1 MEEESNKDS
10 SLSQLNI
17 IQTSSMILTKPPFN
31 PFAPNQNTE
40 QPSNENNQM
49 DQLENNVHL
58 TRPYLNEIQNEGPK
72 NSNKENENQ
81 IITSKNS
88 GINID
93 AELALAQQH
102 SQEIRDNERLA
113 VEYENAIKAEIEK
126 TTPLISEKLDIQI
139 LLKDYEDN
147 LEYANSVKIIT
158 EKYNYI
164 RKVRRDGNC
173 FYRAFIYRLFE
184 YICMKNDNQLYN
196 ELLKKIEGVKE
207 LTAKNGY
214 DWILV
219 EDFYNV
225 FYGEFCSCFN
235 SVNNNGVS
243 VRDYMDDLFKDK
255 DKGNYLIY
263 FIRFCIAAYLKE
275 NRETYEVYAEGNF
288 DNWIVKEVEAIDN
301 EADQIQIMA
310 CVNYFDIGVKIE
322 YLNKNKNE
330 VVTFPEDK
338 KDEDIFIEVLFTPG
352 HYDILYH

>member
-1 MEEESNKDS
+1 MLENNDKSNGNPQS
-10 SLSQLNI
+10 NETNHNSAR
-17 IQTSSMILTKPPFN
+17 ILTTAPYN
-31 PFAPNQNTE
+31 PFAPNQNNINTL
-40 QPSNENNQM
+40 PNN
-49 DQLENNVHL
+49 NNLYNNSIHSS
-58 TRPYLNEIQNEGPK
+58 RPFLNEIQNEGPK
-72 NSNKENENQ
+72 TTDTENNNIE
-81 IITSKNS
+81 KGS

-93 AELALAQQH
+93 EEIALAQKQ
-102 SQEIRDNERLA
+102 SKEIMEKERMA
-113 VEYENAIKAEIEK
+113 VEYENAIKAEIEQ
-126 TTPLISEKLDIQI
+126 TTPLISELLDIKI
-139 LLKDYEDN
+139 LLKDYEEN

-158 EKYNYI
+158 EKYKYI

-173 FYRAFIYRLFE
+173 FYRAYIYRLFE
-184 YICMKNDNQLYN
+184 YICMKNNNQLYN
-196 ELLKKIEGVKE
+196 DMLKKIEGIKD

-235 SVNNNGVS
+235 SVNNTGVS
-243 VRDYMDDLFKDK
+243 VRDYMDNLFNDK

-275 NRETYEVYAEGNF
+275 NRTLYEVFIEGDF
-288 DNWIVKEVEAIDN
+288 ETWIRKEVEAIDN
-301 EADQIQIMA
+301 EAEQIQIMA

-322 YLNKNKNE
+322 YLNKLKNE
-330 VVTFPEDK
+330 VVKFPEDK

>member
-1 MEEESNKDS
+1 MSEEKSKSNNI
-10 SLSQLNI
+10 SQINEI
-17 IQTSSMILTKPPFN
+17 NHISTKILTQAPYN
-31 PFAPNQNTE
+31 PFAPNQNKIITTTD
-40 QPSNENNQM
+40 NNN
-49 DQLENNVHL
+49 LYNNSIHA
-58 TRPYLNEIQNEGPK
+58 TRPFLNEIQNEGPK
-72 NSNKENENQ
+72 TTDTETNNIK
-81 IITSKNS
+81 KDS

-93 AELALAQQH
+93 EEIALAQKQ
-102 SQEIRDNERLA
+102 SKEIMEKERMA
-113 VEYENAIKAEIEK
+113 VEYENALKAEIEQ
-126 TTPLISEKLDIQI
+126 TTPLISELLDIKI
-139 LLKDYEDN
+139 LLKDYEEN

-158 EKYNYI
+158 EKYKYI

-173 FYRAFIYRLFE
+173 FYRAYIYRLFE
-184 YICMKNDNQLYN
+184 YICMKNNNSLYN
-196 ELLKKIEGVKE
+196 DMLKKIEGIKE

-214 DWILV
+214 EWLLV

-243 VRDYMDDLFKDK
+243 VRDYMDNLFSDK

-275 NRETYEVYAEGNF
+275 NRMLYEVYIEGDF
-288 DNWIVKEVEAIDN
+288 ETWIRKEVEAIDN

-310 CVNYFDIGVKIE
+310 CVNYFDVGLKIE
-322 YLNKNKNE
+322 YLNKLKNE
-330 VVTFPEDK
+330 VVKFPEDK

>member
-1 MEEESNKDS
+1 MLEENNKNNNIPQSNEINHNS
-10 SLSQLNI
+10 
-17 IQTSSMILTKPPFN
+17 TRILTSGPYN
-31 PFAPNQNTE
+31 PFAPNQNNINTS
-40 QPSNENNQM
+40 SNNNNFY
-49 DQLENNVHL
+49 NNSIHAS
-58 TRPYLNEIQNEGPK
+58 RPFLNEIQNEGPK
-72 NSNKENENQ
+72 TTETENNINK
-81 IITSKNS
+81 KDS

-93 AELALAQQH
+93 EEIALAQKQ
-102 SQEIRDNERLA
+102 SKEIMEKERMA
-113 VEYENAIKAEIEK
+113 VEYENAIKAEIEQ
-126 TTPLISEKLDIQI
+126 TTPLISELLDIKI
-139 LLKDYEDN
+139 LLKDYEEN

-158 EKYNYI
+158 EN
-164 RKVRRDGNC
+164 N
-173 FYRAFIYRLFE
+173 
-184 YICMKNDNQLYN
+184 NQLYN
-196 ELLKKIEGVKE
+196 DMLKKIEGIKD

-235 SVNNNGVS
+235 SVNNTGVS
-243 VRDYMDDLFKDK
+243 VRDYMDNLFNDK

-275 NRETYEVYAEGNF
+275 NRTLYEVYIEGDF
-288 DNWIVKEVEAIDN
+288 ETWIRKEVEAIDN

-322 YLNKNKNE
+322 YLNKLKNE
-330 VVTFPEDK
+330 VVKFPEDK

>member
-1 MEEESNKDS
+1 MLENNDKSNNNPQS
-10 SLSQLNI
+10 NETNHNSAR
-17 IQTSSMILTKPPFN
+17 ILTTAPYN
-31 PFAPNQNTE
+31 PFAPNQNNINTL
-40 QPSNENNQM
+40 PNN
-49 DQLENNVHL
+49 NNLYNNSIHSS
-58 TRPYLNEIQNEGPK
+58 RPFLNEIQNEGPK
-72 NSNKENENQ
+72 TTDTENNNIE
-81 IITSKNS
+81 KGS

-93 AELALAQQH
+93 EEIALAQKQ
-102 SQEIRDNERLA
+102 SKEIMEKERMA
-113 VEYENAIKAEIEK
+113 VEYENAIKAEIEQ
-126 TTPLISEKLDIQI
+126 TTPLISELLDIKI
-139 LLKDYEDN
+139 LLKDYEEN

-158 EKYNYI
+158 EKYKYI

-173 FYRAFIYRLFE
+173 FYRAYIYRLFE
-184 YICMKNDNQLYN
+184 YICMKNNNQLYN
-196 ELLKKIEGVKE
+196 DMLKKIEGIKD

-235 SVNNNGVS
+235 SVNNTGVS
-243 VRDYMDDLFKDK
+243 VRDYMDNLFNDK

-275 NRETYEVYAEGNF
+275 NRTLYEVFIEGDF
-288 DNWIVKEVEAIDN
+288 ETWIRKEVEAIDN
-301 EADQIQIMA
+301 EAEQIQIMA

-322 YLNKNKNE
+322 YLNKLKNE
-330 VVTFPEDK
+330 VVKFPEDK

>member
-1 MEEESNKDS
+1 MSEENVNNNNNI
-10 SLSQLNI
+10 SQAHV
-17 IQTSSMILTKPPFN
+17 IQSTETILTQAPYN
-31 PFAPNQNTE
+31 PFASS
-40 QPSNENNQM
+40 SNKINLPIQENKYDNS
-49 DQLENNVHL
+49 VHAS
-58 TRPYLNEIQNEGPK
+58 RPYLNEIQNEGPK
-72 NSNKENENQ
+72 NDGKENNNNNL
-81 IITSKNS
+81 IDKKSS

-93 AELALAQQH
+93 DELALAHQY
-102 SQEIRDNERLA
+102 SNEVMEKERLA
-113 VEYENAIKAEIEK
+113 VEYENAIKAEIEQ
-126 TTPLISEKLDIQI
+126 TTPLISDELDIKI

-158 EKYNYI
+158 EKYKYI

-184 YICMKNDNQLYN
+184 YICMKNNNKLYN
-196 ELLKKIEGVKE
+196 DILKKIEGIKE
-207 LTAKNGY
+207 LTGKNGY

-243 VRDYMDDLFKDK
+243 VRDYMDNLFKDK

-275 NRETYEVYAEGNF
+275 NRALYEVYIEGDF
-288 DNWIVKEVEAIDN
+288 DTWIRKEVEAIDN

-322 YLNKNKNE
+322 YLNKLKNE
-330 VVTFPEDK
+330 VVKFPEDK

>member
-1 MEEESNKDS
+1 MSEETGKSNNI
-10 SLSQLNI
+10 SQINEI
-17 IQTSSMILTKPPFN
+17 NHISTKILTQAPYN
-31 PFAPNQNTE
+31 PFAPNQNKIITTTD
-40 QPSNENNQM
+40 NNN
-49 DQLENNVHL
+49 LYNNSIHAS
-58 TRPYLNEIQNEGPK
+58 RPFLNEIQNEGPK
-72 NSNKENENQ
+72 TTDTEINNIK
-81 IITSKNS
+81 KDS

-93 AELALAQQH
+93 EEIALAQKQ
-102 SQEIRDNERLA
+102 SKEIMEKERMA
-113 VEYENAIKAEIEK
+113 VEYENALKAEIEQ
-126 TTPLISEKLDIQI
+126 TTPLISELLDIKI
-139 LLKDYEDN
+139 LLKDYEEN

-158 EKYNYI
+158 EKYKYI

-173 FYRAFIYRLFE
+173 FYRSYIYRLFE
-184 YICMKNDNQLYN
+184 YICMKNNNSLYN
-196 ELLKKIEGVKE
+196 DMLKKIEGIKE

-214 DWILV
+214 EWLLV

-243 VRDYMDDLFKDK
+243 VRDYMDNLFSDK

-275 NRETYEVYAEGNF
+275 NRMLYEVYIEGDF
-288 DNWIVKEVEAIDN
+288 ETWIRKEVEAIDN

-310 CVNYFDIGVKIE
+310 CVNYFDVGVKIE
-322 YLNKNKNE
+322 YLNKLKNE
-330 VVTFPEDK
+330 VVKFPEDK

>member
-1 MEEESNKDS
+1 MLENNDKSNNNPQS
-10 SLSQLNI
+10 NETNHNSAR
-17 IQTSSMILTKPPFN
+17 ILTTAPYN
-31 PFAPNQNTE
+31 PFAPNQNNINTL
-40 QPSNENNQM
+40 PNN
-49 DQLENNVHL
+49 NNLYNNSIHSS
-58 TRPYLNEIQNEGPK
+58 RPFLNEIQNEGSK
-72 NSNKENENQ
+72 TTDTENNNIE
-81 IITSKNS
+81 KGS

-93 AELALAQQH
+93 EEIALAQKQ
-102 SQEIRDNERLA
+102 SKEIMEKERMA
-113 VEYENAIKAEIEK
+113 VEYENAIKAEIEQ
-126 TTPLISEKLDIQI
+126 TTPLISEQLDIKI
-139 LLKDYEDN
+139 LLKDYEEN

-158 EKYNYI
+158 EKYKYI

-173 FYRAFIYRLFE
+173 FYRAYIYRLFE
-184 YICMKNDNQLYN
+184 YICMKNNNQLYN
-196 ELLKKIEGVKE
+196 DMLKKIEGIKD

-235 SVNNNGVS
+235 SVNNTGVS
-243 VRDYMDDLFKDK
+243 VRDYMDNLFNDK

-275 NRETYEVYAEGNF
+275 NRTLYEVYIEGDF
-288 DNWIVKEVEAIDN
+288 ETWIRKEVEAIDN

-322 YLNKNKNE
+322 YLNKLKNE
-330 VVTFPEDK
+330 VVKFPEDK

>member
-1 MEEESNKDS
+1 MSEENGKSNNI
-10 SLSQLNI
+10 SQINEI
-17 IQTSSMILTKPPFN
+17 NHISTKILTQAPYN
-31 PFAPNQNTE
+31 PFALNQNKIITTTD
-40 QPSNENNQM
+40 NNN
-49 DQLENNVHL
+49 LYNNSIHA
-58 TRPYLNEIQNEGPK
+58 TRPFLNEIQNEGPK
-72 NSNKENENQ
+72 TTDTETNNIK
-81 IITSKNS
+81 KDS

-93 AELALAQQH
+93 EEIALAQKQ
-102 SQEIRDNERLA
+102 SKEIMEKERMA
-113 VEYENAIKAEIEK
+113 VEYENALKAEIEQ
-126 TTPLISEKLDIQI
+126 TTPLISELLDIKI
-139 LLKDYEDN
+139 LLKDYEEN

-158 EKYNYI
+158 EKYKYI

-173 FYRAFIYRLFE
+173 FYRAYIYRLFE
-184 YICMKNDNQLYN
+184 HICMKNNNSLYN
-196 ELLKKIEGVKE
+196 DMLKKIEGIKE

-214 DWILV
+214 EWLLV

-243 VRDYMDDLFKDK
+243 VRDYMDNLFSDK

-275 NRETYEVYAEGNF
+275 NRMLYEVYIEGDF
-288 DNWIVKEVEAIDN
+288 ETWIRKEVEAIDN

-310 CVNYFDIGVKIE
+310 CVNYFDVGVKIE
-322 YLNKNKNE
+322 YLNKLKNE
-330 VVTFPEDK
+330 VVKFPEDK

>member
-1 MEEESNKDS
+1 MSEENV
-10 SLSQLNI
+10 NI
-17 IQTSSMILTKPPFN
+17 INLPQAHVIQSSETILTHAPYN
-31 PFAPNQNTE
+31 PFASSSNNINIPPKENQY
-40 QPSNENNQM
+40 
-49 DQLENNVHL
+49 DNNVH
-58 TRPYLNEIQNEGPK
+58 TSRPYLNEIQNEGTK
-72 NSNKENENQ
+72 ND
-81 IITSKNS
+81 SKGNNNDNLIDKKSS

-93 AELALAQQH
+93 DEIALAQKY
-102 SQEIRDNERLA
+102 SKEVMENERLA
-113 VEYENAIKAEIEK
+113 VEYENAIKAEIEQS
-126 TTPLISEKLDIQI
+126 TPLISDELDIKI

-158 EKYNYI
+158 EKYKYI

-184 YICMKNDNQLYN
+184 YICMKNNNHLYN
-196 ELLKKIEGVKE
+196 DILKKIEGIKE

-214 DWILV
+214 DWMLV

-243 VRDYMDDLFKDK
+243 VRDYMDNLFKDK

-263 FIRFCIAAYLKE
+263 FIRFCIAAYLKD
-275 NRETYEVYAEGNF
+275 NRALYEVYIEGDF
-288 DNWIVKEVEAIDN
+288 DTWIRKEVEAIDN

-322 YLNKNKNE
+322 YLNKLKNE
-330 VVTFPEDK
+330 VVKFPEDK